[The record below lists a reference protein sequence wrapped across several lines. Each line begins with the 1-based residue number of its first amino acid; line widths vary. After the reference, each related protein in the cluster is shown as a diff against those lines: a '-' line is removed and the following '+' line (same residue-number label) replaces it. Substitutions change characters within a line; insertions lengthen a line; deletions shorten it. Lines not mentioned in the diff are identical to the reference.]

1 MKFIYDRFTPLR
13 MSDVSC
19 YGDIGPLL
27 GEAVREALMTAN
39 FPLTRPDET
48 IRATVLGAGIQS
60 LSLSG
65 STIFVDKELLPCLPF
80 RDLPVVR
87 PFPADAEEK
96 IEEIPG
102 RLRELLTKYDL
113 DEDPDKA
120 LAVAVHGPVFPRFRD
135 IESLADALIAGLREY
150 LALGRPL
157 IVIVDQDCGQVLG
170 QTISAKIN
178 KQAGI
183 ICLDQV
189 AVKDGDYLDIGKPL
203 SGGKTI
209 PLVIKTL
216 VF

>member
-1 MKFIYDRFTPLR
+1 
-13 MSDVSC
+13 
-19 YGDIGPLL
+19 
-27 GEAVREALMTAN
+27 MTAN